1 MVSMEGPRD
10 GQAHGR
16 TAPAAAEAAE
26 RLHAGPDVRRAVHDD
41 GALEGAIV
49 HARLESHQAVRTR
62 RERVGSGVAQ
72 AMTAQ
77 R

>member
-1 MVSMEGPRD
+1 
-10 GQAHGR
+10 
-16 TAPAAAEAAE
+16 
-26 RLHAGPDVRRAVHDD
+26 VHDD

-62 RERVGSGVAQ
+62 RKRVGSGVAQ